1 MAAGGDGGAL
11 GCGLSMER
19 VRALTELSELE
30 AAYSRLC
37 EEEVRAGPC
46 EALRWRLSTAG

>member
-1 MAAGGDGGAL
+1 MAAGSDGGAM

-46 EALRWRLSTAG
+46 EALRWHLSPAG

>member
-1 MAAGGDGGAL
+1 MAAGGDGGVV

-37 EEEVRAGPC
+37 EEEVRAEPC
-46 EALRWRLSTAG
+46 EALRCHLSPAG